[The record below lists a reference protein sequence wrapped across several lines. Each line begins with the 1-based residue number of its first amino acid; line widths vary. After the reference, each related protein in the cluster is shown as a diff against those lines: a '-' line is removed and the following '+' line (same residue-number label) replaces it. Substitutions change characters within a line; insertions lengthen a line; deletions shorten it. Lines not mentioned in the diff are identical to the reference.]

1 MNETQQNQPS
11 VELNTTLNHTIEKY
25 NFGNLPDET
34 CKKILKD
41 GRAFSHFIEPW
52 LAHTLPLT
60 HVTGCKKYDFKDRT
74 HPEILYDEKT
84 FTRRGCKFCPSNMLG
99 QGRTFDQER
108 FVEHSKKLI
117 FCIVSNIDFPNIKI
131 KFVRGE
137 DLMRDYPRGKIPL
150 KDHVKFFN

>member
-1 MNETQQNQPS
+1 MAEQQNNQPS
-11 VELNTTLNHTIEKY
+11 VELNTTYNYTIENY
-25 NFGNLPDET
+25 GFGNLPLEI
-34 CKKILKD
+34 CEEILKD
-41 GRAFSHFIEPW
+41 GRPFSYFIEQW
-52 LAHTLPLT
+52 LPHYHALIYVP
-60 HVTGCKKYDFKDRT
+60 GCKSYDFKDRR

-84 FTRRGCKFCPSNMLG
+84 FTRNGCKFCPSNMLG

-117 FCIVSNIDFPNIKI
+117 FCIVSNVDFPNIKI

-137 DLMRDYPRGKIPL
+137 DLMRDYPRGEIPL